1 MKIFTSTKVTWPN
14 PDDAPTEESVI
25 DKAHVTANGGRVT
38 IRKKNDNGRMD
49 VVDTIIDAVW
59 KGQGEK
65 ATVTGKS
72 HFMIDKVQIPYDE
85 ADVTVEIVAKNK
97 QCLTC

>member
-1 MKIFTSTKVTWPN
+1 MKIFPSTKVTWPN
-14 PDDAPTEESVI
+14 PEDSPTEESVI
-25 DKAHVTANGGRVT
+25 DKAHVTTNGDRVT
-38 IRKKNDNGRMD
+38 IRRKSESGRMD

-59 KGQGEK
+59 KGSGEK

-72 HFMIDKVQIPYDE
+72 HFMIDKVKIPYDE
-85 ADVTVEIVAKNK
+85 AEVTVEIVAKNS